1 MGNIRGGDIQQ
12 VLINGRSFDPANE
25 GTMNYRLSGFIPT
38 NLPTGNGKQH
48 TNMRRKLGGFDGL
61 ALSIDSERLDVE
73 FLQEIW
79 NSGATVPVQIT
90 KSDGVVYDGSL
101 SGEGELNPNS
111 GDGTLEIAMMGE
123 KFEQT

>member
-12 VLINGRSFDPANE
+12 ILIKGRSFDPANE
-25 GTMNYRLSGFIPT
+25 GTMNYYLSGNVPT
-38 NLPTGNGKQH
+38 NLPTGNGKLH
-48 TNMRRKLGGFDGL
+48 TNLRRKLGGFDGL
-61 ALSIDSERLDVE
+61 SISIDSSRLDVE

-79 NSGATVPVQIT
+79 TSGETVPVQIT

-101 SGEGELNPNS
+101 AGEGELNPNS
-111 GDGTLEIAMMGE
+111 GDGTMEIAMKGE